1 MQRRGGTV
9 SKKIKSVK
17 SIVGNTTLFFFN
29 PSLSLT
35 VVNVRI
41 VRQRVRFRPCIVE
54 HGTPVKGLE
63 ICQIIGV
70 YYRRSLE
77 PRETE
82 MFLEESM

>member
-1 MQRRGGTV
+1 MW
-9 SKKIKSVK
+9 KIPH
-17 SIVGNTTLFFFN
+17 FFFK

-54 HGTPVKGLE
+54 HGTPVKGQE